1 METENLFNSDTSEQI
16 DQNIEKVLAFY
27 KREDLKLGPLQ
38 RIVEIA
44 SNHIGRPMFLALVLL
59 FVSGWIFFNLTGHHF
74 GWHEF
79 DPPPF
84 VLLQGMITLSSL
96 LTTTIVLISQNRIAK
111 VEEQRANLELQVNL
125 LSEQKI
131 AKLINL
137 IEELRRDLPMVE
149 NRHDP
154 EAEAFQEPTDTDQ
167 VLSALDEKRIGENMH
182 DPAAA
187 YAPKNDRP

>member
-1 METENLFNSDTSEQI
+1 METENEANSETSEQI
-16 DQNIEKVLAFY
+16 EQNIEKVLAFY
-27 KREDLKLGPLQ
+27 KREDRKLGPLQ
-38 RIVEIA
+38 RIVELA
-44 SNHIGRPMFLALVLL
+44 SNYIGRPMYLALVLL
-59 FVSGWIFFNLTGHHF
+59 FVSIWVVFNLGGRHF

-84 VLLQGMITLSSL
+84 VLLQGLITFASL

-154 EAEAFQEPTDTDQ
+154 TAEAFQEPADTDQ
-167 VLSALDEKRIGENMH
+167 VLSALDERRTGESIYQS
-182 DPAAA
+182 AAGFDLE
-187 YAPKNDRP
+187 DR

>member
-1 METENLFNSDTSEQI
+1 METENPSNTETSEQI

-27 KREDLKLGPLQ
+27 KREDRKLGPLQ
-38 RIVEIA
+38 RTVELA
-44 SNHIGRPMFLALVLL
+44 SNYIGRPMFLALLVLFIASWL
-59 FVSGWIFFNLTGHHF
+59 FFNIDGARF
-74 GWHEF
+74 GWHAF

-84 VLLQGMITLSSL
+84 IYLQGVVTLSSL

-137 IEELRRDLPMVE
+137 IEELRRDLPMVQD
-149 NRHDP
+149 RHDP
-154 EAEAFQEPTDTDQ
+154 TAEAFQEPTDTDQ
-167 VLSALDEKRIGENMH
+167 VLSALDERRIGENMH
-182 DPAAA
+182 DPAALFEGQKES
-187 YAPKNDRP
+187 P